1 MLSLSSEL
9 KQEFRSRVGKGASVP
24 SFFLGK
30 IIGLMC
36 VLSHFQHFIY
46 IMAISFSGG
55 GVTTGNH
62 LYNYNKSLTNVY
74 HIRFYQYT
82 SP

>member
-30 IIGLMC
+30 ISQQRVSECDRSAWATNDAGFPWGDVRC
-36 VLSHFQHFIY
+36 VLKVPFMVCYHFLV
-46 IMAISFSGG
+46 S
-55 GVTTGNH
+55 
-62 LYNYNKSLTNVY
+62 
-74 HIRFYQYT
+74 
-82 SP
+82 